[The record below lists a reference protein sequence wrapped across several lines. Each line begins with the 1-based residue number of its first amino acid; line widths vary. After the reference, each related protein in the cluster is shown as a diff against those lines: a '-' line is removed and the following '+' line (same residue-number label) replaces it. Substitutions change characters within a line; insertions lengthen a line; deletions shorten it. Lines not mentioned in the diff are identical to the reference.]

1 MSAKPSTKPVVSRP
15 LSPFMLGQYYR
26 FQISSFLSIT
36 HRITGVGLA
45 LGTLFI
51 AIWVMS
57 AVAGSESYARFAW
70 FAHTPIGL
78 LLLLGWSWALMFHL
92 CNGIRHLVWDVGYAF
107 EKKSVDAGG
116 IIVSVA
122 SVVLT
127 AAIWIVAYLLPSV

>member
-1 MSAKPSTKPVVSRP
+1 MSAKPSAKPVVSRP

-57 AVAGSESYARFAW
+57 AVAGPESYARFAW
-70 FAHTPIGL
+70 FAGSPIGL

-116 IIVSVA
+116 IIVSAA
-122 SVVLT
+122 SVALT
-127 AAIWIVAYLLPSV
+127 AAIWIVAYLLPPV

>member
-1 MSAKPSTKPVVSRP
+1 MSAKPSAKPAVSRP

-57 AVAGSESYARFAW
+57 AVAGPESYARFAW
-70 FAHTPIGL
+70 FARTPIGL

-107 EKKSVDAGG
+107 DKKSVDAGG
-116 IIVSVA
+116 IIVCAA

>member
-1 MSAKPSTKPVVSRP
+1 MSAKPSAKPVVSRP

-45 LGTLFI
+45 VGTLFI

-57 AVAGSESYARFAW
+57 AVAGPGPYARFSW

-78 LLLLGWSWALMFHL
+78 LLLLGWSWALLYHL
-92 CNGIRHLVWDVGYAF
+92 CNGIRHLVWDFGYAF
-107 EKKSVDAGG
+107 EKKNVDLGG
-116 IIVSVA
+116 WIVVA
-122 SVVLT
+122 VSLLLT
-127 AAIWIVAYLLPSV
+127 AAVWITSYVL

>member
-1 MSAKPSTKPVVSRP
+1 MSAKPSAKPVVSRP

-26 FQISSFLSIT
+26 FQISSLLSIT

-45 LGTLFI
+45 IGTLFI

-57 AVAGSESYARFAW
+57 AVAGPDDYARFAW
-70 FAHTPIGL
+70 FARSPIGL

-92 CNGIRHLVWDVGYAF
+92 SNGIRHLVWDAGYAF

-116 IIVSVA
+116 IIVVIA
-122 SVVLT
+122 SVLLT
-127 AAIWIVAYLLPSV
+127 AAIWVTAYLLPAV

>member
-1 MSAKPSTKPVVSRP
+1 MSAKPSAKPVVSRP

-36 HRITGVGLA
+36 HRVTGVGLA
-45 LGTLFI
+45 IGTLFI

-57 AVAGSESYARFAW
+57 AVAGPMAYARFSW

-78 LLLLGWSWALMFHL
+78 LLLLGWSWALLYHL
-92 CNGIRHLVWDVGYAF
+92 CNGIRHLVWDAGYAF
-107 EKKSVDAGG
+107 EKKNVDLGG
-116 IIVSVA
+116 WIVVGA

-127 AAIWIVAYLLPSV
+127 AAVWATSYLL

>member
-1 MSAKPSTKPVVSRP
+1 MSAKPSAKPVVSRP

-26 FQISSFLSIT
+26 FQISSLLSIT

-45 LGTLFI
+45 IGTLFI

-57 AVAGSESYARFAW
+57 AVAGPDAYARFAW
-70 FAHTPIGL
+70 FARSPIG

-92 CNGIRHLVWDVGYAF
+92 CNGIRHLVWDAGYAF

-116 IIVSVA
+116 LIVVAA

-127 AAIWIVAYLLPSV
+127 AAVWLVAYLIPSA

>member
-1 MSAKPSTKPVVSRP
+1 MSAKPSAKPVVSRP

-26 FQISSFLSIT
+26 FQISSLLSIT

-45 LGTLFI
+45 IGTLFI

-57 AVAGSESYARFAW
+57 AVAGPDAYARFAW
-70 FAHTPIGL
+70 FARSPIGL

-92 CNGIRHLVWDVGYAF
+92 SNGIRHLVWDAGYAF

-116 IIVSVA
+116 IIVVIA
-122 SVVLT
+122 SVLLT
-127 AAIWIVAYLLPSV
+127 AAIWVTAYLLPAV

>member
-1 MSAKPSTKPVVSRP
+1 MSAKPSAKTVVSRP

-36 HRITGVGLA
+36 HRVTGVGLA

-57 AVAGSESYARFAW
+57 AVAGPDAYARFSW
-70 FAHTPIGL
+70 FARSPIGL
-78 LLLLGWSWALMFHL
+78 ILMLGWSWALLFHL

-107 EKKSVDAGG
+107 DKKSVDAGG
-116 IIVSVA
+116 IIVVVA
-122 SVVLT
+122 SLVLT
-127 AAIWIVAYLLPSV
+127 AAVWATAYLLPSV

>member
-1 MSAKPSTKPVVSRP
+1 MSAKPSAKPVVSRP

-26 FQISSFLSIT
+26 FQISSLLSIT

-45 LGTLFI
+45 IGTLFI

-57 AVAGSESYARFAW
+57 AVAGPDAYARFAW
-70 FAHTPIGL
+70 FARSPIGL

-92 CNGIRHLVWDVGYAF
+92 SNGIRHLVWDAGYAF

-116 IIVSVA
+116 LIVVAA

-127 AAIWIVAYLLPSV
+127 VAVWLVAYLVPSA

>member
-1 MSAKPSTKPVVSRP
+1 MSAKPSAKPVVSRP

-36 HRITGVGLA
+36 HRVTGVGLA
-45 LGTLFI
+45 IGTLFI

-57 AVAGSESYARFAW
+57 AAAGPQAYGAFSGFARSPF
-70 FAHTPIGL
+70 GL
-78 LLLLGWSWALMFHL
+78 FLLLGWSWALLYHL

-107 EKKSVDAGG
+107 EKKHVDLGG
-116 IIVSVA
+116 WIVVVA

-127 AAIWIVAYLLPSV
+127 ALVWIVAYLP